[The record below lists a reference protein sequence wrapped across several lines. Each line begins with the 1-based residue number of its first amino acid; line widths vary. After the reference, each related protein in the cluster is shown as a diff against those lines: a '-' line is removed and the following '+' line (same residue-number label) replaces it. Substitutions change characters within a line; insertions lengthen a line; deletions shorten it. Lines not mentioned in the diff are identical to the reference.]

1 MSQNGTKNKL
11 RAGESLRMTTH
22 GLKPFIF
29 TIWEEQ
35 LRERTT
41 KSALPWEIFC
51 AKRKG
56 RSYYE
61 RALSYLPNLQRRLNI
76 LKIYHYE
83 EMPLWKILFQK
94 SKNVFLTSKVCN
106 HRWEDEGENCQ
117 WKRHELP
124 TAVEMATLS
133 KQEFLP
139 RIYWKKGERGDKKIL
154 ARVGLLQ
161 SLHFIVES
169 SQQSFY

>member
-41 KSALPWEIFC
+41 KSALPWEFFFVQ
-51 AKRKG
+51 KG
-56 RSYYE
+56 RGGHIK
-61 RALSYLPNLQRRLNI
+61 RGLSFLPNFQRVLNI
-76 LKIYHYE
+76 LNI
-83 EMPLWKILFQK
+83 WKIVK
-94 SKNVFLTSKVCN
+94 NSKGKNVFLTSKVTD

-154 ARVGLLQ
+154 ARVGLLRNHYI
-161 SLHFIVES
+161 S
-169 SQQSFY
+169 